1 MSKKI
6 TIYTRTTC
14 QYCDKI
20 KKYLTSK
27 GHVYEV
33 INLDDEP
40 QKQQEALKLSG
51 SLTVPI
57 MVVEQPNQTKSVVV
71 GFNLQRLVPVLTS

>member
-1 MSKKI
+1 MPKKI

-14 QYCDKI
+14 QYCDKV

-27 GHVYEV
+27 GYAYEA

-40 QKQQEALKLSG
+40 KRQQEALTLSG
-51 SLTVPI
+51 SLTVPVT
-57 MVVEQPNQTKSVVV
+57 VVEQTDNTKSVVV
-71 GFNLQRLVPVLTS
+71 GFNLQRLVPVLTR